1 MLGGSAGISAKP
13 RGLAS
18 PQCCHQLSHSKGRV
32 STTPRPDLVTPAT
45 RTVSCSRAGLRRE
58 NPIVGLIE
66 RSASGLQLERRDLGY
81 PIAHPLTRLG
91 VRILPDRSK
100 ICSDAESNGVMW
112 PNRFTT
118 VVRMWS
124 PPAKRRA
131 SRRFRERL
139 SASAMALERPLVVA
153 LRL

>member
-1 MLGGSAGISAKP
+1 M
-13 RGLAS
+13 
-18 PQCCHQLSHSKGRV
+18 
-32 STTPRPDLVTPAT
+32 
-45 RTVSCSRAGLRRE
+45 RRE
-58 NPIVGLIE
+58 NAIVGLTE
-66 RSASGLQLERRDLGY
+66 KSASGLQLERRDAGY

-91 VRILPDRSK
+91 VRIVPDRSK
-100 ICSDAESNGVMW
+100 ICSDAESKGVRW

-139 SASAMALERPLVVA
+139 SASGMALERPLVAV
-153 LRL
+153 LRP